1 MALTIVVR
9 KLWLQWRRRGRGEMA
24 GVGQRNDPGGREK
37 WQYYVVFCARGQGS
51 RKDKRKGPVIF
62 SNK

>member
-9 KLWLQWRRRGRGEMA
+9 KLWLQCRRRGRGEMA
-24 GVGQRNDPGGREK
+24 GVGQRNGPGGREK
-37 WQYYVVFCARGQGS
+37 RQYYAVFGATCQGS
-51 RKDKRKGPVIF
+51 RKEKRKGPVIF